1 MAMAVPVPATGTA
14 LLCPDEPTAGQIVDD
29 GSVESARP
37 NLVTPQET
45 SCSVSKSAIERDRN
59 PMSRCNI
66 YEAHSGR
73 ENAFVN
79 FADSQ
84 QTFLV
89 GVAIPQMARHKTAQA
104 HNA

>member
-1 MAMAVPVPATGTA
+1 
-14 LLCPDEPTAGQIVDD
+14 
-29 GSVESARP
+29 
-37 NLVTPQET
+37 
-45 SCSVSKSAIERDRN
+45 
-59 PMSRCNI
+59 MSRCNI

-84 QTFLV
+84 QTFFV